1 MFGQSLDFY
10 LHELTTT
17 KDNFHFYPTNLSKI
31 IKCTITIQF
40 IRKYALMSYDR
51 LSMLM
56 INTTNLFI
64 ACISMNNKVYKTI
77 FYLFSFGYF
86 LFSQEISNRDFY
98 GCSNP
103 HIINWIQK
111 YHNKQ

>member
-17 KDNFHFYPTNLSKI
+17 KDNFHLYPTNLSKI
-31 IKCTITIQF
+31 IKCTIAIQF

-64 ACISMNNKVYKTI
+64 ACNSMNNQVYKTI
-77 FYLFSFGYF
+77 FYLFSYGYF
-86 LFSQEISNRDFY
+86 IFLQEISNKDFFI
-98 GCSNP
+98 SMDN
-103 HIINWIQK
+103 
-111 YHNKQ
+111 

>member
-64 ACISMNNKVYKTI
+64 ACN
-77 FYLFSFGYF
+77 
-86 LFSQEISNRDFY
+86 SNE
-98 GCSNP
+98 
-103 HIINWIQK
+103 
-111 YHNKQ
+111 